1 MIKKLFMKDH
11 FTIPYGESH
20 NYKLLI
26 SQWRDLCKV
35 QGWKFK
41 KFAMADGLPCY
52 QVFSKGIKSA
62 NAFYLSAGIHGDE
75 AVGSLALLSWANKRS
90 SFLSKQPTLIYPCL
104 NPWGLCQNS
113 RSDRSGDDL
122 NRQWNQPKSPVIQE
136 IVKRSREMRFSLAI
150 NLHEDFDANGIY
162 LYENP
167 TANFKD
173 NKATE
178 ILRAGKVHIPIDKR
192 KKIEGRW
199 SRNGII
205 RPSKSSLPKEG
216 LPEAVFLQENIAE
229 RTFVWETPSEMDI
242 RIRVKA
248 HIAMLDEALGY
259 TIS

>member
-1 MIKKLFMKDH
+1 MKIRLELFGASREFSNKDYLDFNINKKISIKDF
-11 FTIPYGESH
+11 
-20 NYKLLI
+20 
-26 SQWRDLCKV
+26 R
-35 QGWKFK
+35 
-41 KFAMADGLPCY
+41 
-52 QVFSKGIKSA
+52 
-62 NAFYLSAGIHGDE
+62 
-75 AVGSLALLSWANKRS
+75 
-90 SFLSKQPTLIYPCL
+90 
-104 NPWGLCQNS
+104 
-113 RSDRSGDDL
+113 
-122 NRQWNQPKSPVIQE
+122 QE
-136 IVKRSREMRFSLAI
+136 II
-150 NLHEDFDANGIY
+150 NYIKL
-162 LYENP
+162 
-167 TANFKD
+167 NFKD